1 MEIIRDI
8 FDQARPIDRQIT
20 SVINYAG
27 ASEDQLER
35 EIREYEVTD
44 SLSRHYERLLS
55 NLADGFAAG
64 AGHEIGV
71 WVSGFYGSGKSSFT
85 KYLGFAFDPKRT
97 LKGDPFLKWL
107 QNQFP
112 SLPLRQQ
119 LSTVASK
126 FPATVI
132 MSDLAAVASV
142 QAAAQGVS
150 RLLYDE
156 VMAWAGYSKDEK
168 LALLELLLEKDGK
181 LDGFKTRFQEVAKGR
196 TWDSLKNDLLLGVTF
211 ASRIVSEFYG
221 EIWPDARAFNDT
233 KISARYGEDERV
245 RQMLDL
251 IERRTGSR
259 RVIFIIDE
267 VGQFLEGSPQL
278 ILNMQG
284 LAENLKNLGFGHA
297 WVIATAQQTLP
308 VTGPLFKLKD
318 RFPEARR
325 VDIESSDIREITY
338 RRLLRKSPAGDAL
351 LRSLYKEKEGGL
363 LHATQRQN
371 TKLFQSTLTA
381 DTFVRLYPFLPQ
393 HFSLLMELLRSLARS
408 TGGIGLRSAI
418 KVIQDVLVDVSGYRA
433 GHQLLADAGIGALAT
448 ADVFYDTLRR
458 DIERANRQLVETVD
472 RVGEVFGAASLHLRV
487 AKTIVILQ
495 FIEGFPVSRENVAA
509 LLYPNLSSVPT
520 KLEVEKAVNDL
531 LAEKGLPLTEIDGSL
546 RFMSEAVSQIMG
558 EKSLLQPSSSDS
570 NRILSDRLRELLTP
584 EPSAMVEGKL
594 KVKVQTKLLQGS
606 MPLPI
611 SHEKSEIELHL
622 ELVAPTELAATQ
634 ATRINDSRVLSNQH
648 IIYLTGEDSA
658 QLRDLIKEI
667 FQCEEIHRRHR
678 TEAAEKEVADFVR
691 AQGQRAETLK
701 RDLDAALQNAFLK
714 GSFVFRGKPQA
725 VTTRGTELLAA
736 CKSQVQ
742 QVAAE
747 VFHRF
752 KEAPENVETNLA
764 ERLLQTRDLSTI
776 ASAVD
781 PLELVQKKGN
791 ETRINDAH
799 PALIAILDHLKK
811 HGEVDGRKVLDDFGR
826 APFGWFKDT
835 TRYLVAALLIAGRI
849 RLRVGAP
856 WIKVSGE
863 KALEG
868 LKNNNAFLKVDVATN
883 DETVSAET
891 LLRAANRLLSV
902 TGQNILP
909 MPQNVSRGVQE
920 YFPKF
925 QRDYASLAA
934 ELTTAGLPGADRA
947 GRLQKQLSQVLQG
960 DASEAPTV
968 IGAEECELID
978 NLIWARDVRKA
989 FEQKLDDTARAAG
1002 DLLREIPLLPKIGA
1016 AEVLLRESEMLR
1028 TELAGFLEREDFF
1041 SVGADIR
1048 NRLQNLNLLVK
1059 AGAEQLTNEFTQA
1072 LNQERDGLR
1081 STALW
1086 TALPEADRANF
1097 SEKLDSLDLG
1107 TAASLAGMR
1116 TLVNRKL
1123 EVDSTL
1129 ASMRGKVESRAREV
1143 AEFKAEQPIPTPVT
1157 PGPPATPRATG
1168 MTPREPARIK
1178 ARRRYESA
1186 DDVKPL
1192 IQELQEAVAAD
1203 LPVDLELE

>member
-1 MEIIRDI
+1 MKNIREI
-8 FDQARPIDRQIT
+8 FDKTRPIDRPIT

-27 ASEDQLER
+27 ATEDQLER

-44 SLSRHYERLLS
+44 SLARHYERLLN
-55 NLADGFAAG
+55 NLADGFSAG

-85 KYLGFAFDPKRT
+85 KYLGFAFDPKRK

-107 QNQFP
+107 QNQF
-112 SLPLRQQ
+112 SGIQLRQQ
-119 LSTVASK
+119 LSVVASK

-132 MSDLAAVASV
+132 MLDLAAVASV

-150 RLLYDE
+150 RLIYDE

-181 LDGFKTRFQEVAKGR
+181 LDAFKKRFQEVAKGR
-196 TWDSLKNDLLLGVTF
+196 SWDSLKNDLLLGVTF
-211 ASRIVSEFYG
+211 ASRIVSEFYP
-221 EIWPDARAFNDT
+221 EIWPDGKSFNDT

-251 IERRTGSR
+251 VDRRSGSK

-338 RRLLRKSPAGDAL
+338 RRLLRKSPAGDEL
-351 LRSLYKEKEGGL
+351 LRSHYKEKEGAII
-363 LHATQRQN
+363 HATQLKN
-371 TKLFQSTLTA
+371 TKLFQSSLTPDA
-381 DTFVRLYPFLPQ
+381 FVKLYPFLPQ
-393 HFSLLMELLRSLARS
+393 HFALLMELLRSLARS

-418 KVIQDVLVDVSGYRA
+418 KVIQDVLVDVSGYRS
-433 GHQLLADAGIGALAT
+433 GNKLLADTPIGALAT
-448 ADVFYDTLRR
+448 ADVFFDTLRR

-472 RVGEVFGAASLHLRV
+472 RVGEVFGADSLQLRV
-487 AKTIVILQ
+487 AKTIVVLQ

-509 LLYPNLSSVPT
+509 LLYPSIQSAPVT
-520 KLEVEKAVNDL
+520 AAVDVAVNDM

-558 EKSLLQPSSSDS
+558 EKSLLQPSSSDA
-570 NRILSDRLRELLTP
+570 NRILGDRLREILTP
-584 EPSAMVEGKL
+584 DPSALVEGNL
-594 KVKVQTKLLQGS
+594 KVKVQTKLVQGS
-606 MPLPI
+606 MPIPI

-622 ELVAPTELAATQ
+622 EIVQPAELAATQ
-634 ATRINDSRVLSNQH
+634 TSRINDSRVLSNQN
-648 IIYLTGEDSA
+648 IIYLTGEDGP
-658 QLRDLIKEI
+658 QIRDLIKEI
-667 FQCEEIHRRHR
+667 YQCEEIHLRHR

-701 RDLDAALQNAFLK
+701 RDLDTALQNAFLK

-725 VTTRGTELLAA
+725 VATRGTELLAA

-742 QVAAE
+742 MVAAD

-752 KEAPENVETNLA
+752 KEAPVNVDANLA
-764 ERLLQTRDLSTI
+764 ERLLQTKDLSTI
-776 ASAVD
+776 ATAVD
-781 PLELVQKKGN
+781 PLGLVQKKGN
-791 ETRINDAH
+791 ATRINDAH
-799 PALIAILDHLKK
+799 PALVAILDHLKK
-811 HGEVDGRKVLDDFGR
+811 HGEIDGRKLLDDFGH

-849 RLRVGAP
+849 RIRVASQ

-863 KALEG
+863 KAIEG
-868 LKNNNAFLKVDVATN
+868 LKNNNAFAKVDVATN
-883 DETVSAET
+883 DETVSQET
-891 LLRAANRLLSV
+891 LLRAATRLLSV

-920 YFPKF
+920 HFPKF

-934 ELTTAGLPGADRA
+934 ELTAAGLPGAERT

-968 IGAEECELID
+968 LGAEECELID
-978 NLIWARDVRKA
+978 NLIWAREVRKA
-989 FEQKLDDTARAAG
+989 FDQKLGDAALAAVE
-1002 DLLREIPLLPKIGA
+1002 LLREIPLLPKIGA
-1016 AEVLLRESEMLR
+1016 AEVLLNQSAALR
-1028 TELAGFLEREDFF
+1028 SELAGFLEREDFF
-1041 SVGADIR
+1041 AVGADIR
-1048 NRLQNLNLLVK
+1048 NRLQNLNVLVK
-1059 AGAEQLTNEFTQA
+1059 ACAEQLTSQFTQA
-1072 LNQERDGLR
+1072 LNLERDAIR
-1081 STALW
+1081 STPIWA
-1086 TALPEADRANF
+1086 TLPESDRATF
-1097 SEKLDSLDLG
+1097 SDELDAIDLG
-1107 TAASLAGMR
+1107 TATDLAGMR
-1116 TLVNRKL
+1116 GLVNRKL
-1123 EVDSTL
+1123 EADSVL
-1129 ASMRGKVESRAREV
+1129 AKMRLHVEKRAGEV
-1143 AEFKAEQPIPTPVT
+1143 AEAKAVQPPPPPDTPTP
-1157 PGPPATPRATG
+1157 PPPPSGTR
-1168 MTPREPARIK
+1168 RDPAHIK
-1178 ARRRYESA
+1178 ARRRYESGA
-1186 DDVKPL
+1186 EVKPL
-1192 IQELQEAVAAD
+1192 IKELQDAAD
-1203 LPVDLELE
+1203 ADRPVDLEIE

>member
-1 MEIIRDI
+1 M
-8 FDQARPIDRQIT
+8 
-20 SVINYAG
+20 
-27 ASEDQLER
+27 
-35 EIREYEVTD
+35 
-44 SLSRHYERLLS
+44 
-55 NLADGFAAG
+55 LAQ
-64 AGHEIGV
+64 
-71 WVSGFYGSGKSSFT
+71 
-85 KYLGFAFDPKRT
+85 R
-97 LKGDPFLKWL
+97 
-107 QNQFP
+107 
-112 SLPLRQQ
+112 
-119 LSTVASK
+119 
-126 FPATVI
+126 
-132 MSDLAAVASV
+132 
-142 QAAAQGVS
+142 
-150 RLLYDE
+150 
-156 VMAWAGYSKDEK
+156 
-168 LALLELLLEKDGK
+168 
-181 LDGFKTRFQEVAKGR
+181 EVAKGR
-196 TWDSLKNDLLLGVTF
+196 PWDSLKNDLLLGVTF

-221 EIWPDARAFNDT
+221 EIWPDAKSFNDT

-284 LAENLKNLGFGHA
+284 LAENLKNLGFGNA

-351 LRSLYKEKEGGL
+351 LRSHFKEKEGGL
-363 LHATQRQN
+363 LHSTQLRN
-371 TKLFQSTLTA
+371 TKLFQSTLAA

-433 GHQLLADAGIGALAT
+433 GHQLLADARIGALAT

-458 DIERANRQLVETVD
+458 DIERANRQIVETVD
-472 RVGEVFGAASLHLRV
+472 RVGEVFGADSLHLRV

-509 LLYPNLSSVPT
+509 LLYPSLSSAPMT
-520 KLEVEKAVNDL
+520 PQVEKAVNGL

-570 NRILSDRLRELLTP
+570 NRILSDRLREILTP
-584 EPSAMVEGKL
+584 EPSAMVEGTL
-594 KVKVQTKLLQGS
+594 KVKVQTKLVQGS
-606 MPLPI
+606 LPPPI

-622 ELVAPTELAATQ
+622 EIVAPAELGATQ
-634 ATRINDSRVLSNQH
+634 TIRINDSRVLSNQQ
-648 IIYLTGEDSA
+648 IIYLTGEDST
-658 QLRDLIKEI
+658 QIRDLIKEI

-701 RDLDAALQNAFLK
+701 GDLDTALQNAFLK

-725 VTTRGTELLAA
+725 LATRGTELLAA

-747 VFHRF
+747 VFYRF

-764 ERLLQTRDLSTI
+764 ERLLLTRDLSTI
-776 ASAVD
+776 ATAVD

-791 ETRINDAH
+791 ATRINDAH
-799 PALIAILDHLKK
+799 PALVAILDYLKK

-849 RLRVGAP
+849 RIRVGAQ

-863 KALEG
+863 KAIEG

-883 DETVSAET
+883 DETVSPET

-920 YFPKF
+920 HFPKF
-925 QRDYASLAA
+925 QREYASLAA
-934 ELTTAGLPGADRA
+934 ELGTAGLSGAERA

-968 IGAEECELID
+968 IGAEECELIE
-978 NLIWARDVRKA
+978 NLIWAREVRKA
-989 FEQKLDDTARAAG
+989 FEQKLDDSARAAG

-1016 AEVLLRESEMLR
+1016 AEVLLRESESLR

-1041 SVGADIR
+1041 AVGADIR

-1059 AGAEQLTNEFTQA
+1059 AGAEQLTNEFAQA
-1072 LNQERDGLR
+1072 LNQERDAIR
-1081 STALW
+1081 STPLW
-1086 TALPEADRANF
+1086 TTLPEADRANF

-1107 TAASLAGMR
+1107 TAASLGGIR

-1129 ASMRGKVESRAREV
+1129 DSMRVKVESRAREF
-1143 AEFKAEQPIPTPVT
+1143 AEIKAEQPIPTPVT
-1157 PGPPATPRATG
+1157 PTPQPTSRATQ
-1168 MTPREPARIK
+1168 MMPREPARIK

-1192 IQELQEAVAAD
+1192 IKELQKAVDSD
-1203 LPVDLELE
+1203 LPVDLEFE